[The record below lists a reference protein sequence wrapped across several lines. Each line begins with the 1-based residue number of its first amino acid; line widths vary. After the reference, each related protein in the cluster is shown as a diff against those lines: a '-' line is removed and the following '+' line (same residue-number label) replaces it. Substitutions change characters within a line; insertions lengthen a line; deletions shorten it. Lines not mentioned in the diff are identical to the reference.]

1 MWYKALGALGAFW
14 ALAACGGSTEPSA
27 SDTSVVGPDIRPAQ
41 AGEWQS
47 AVAIR
52 HLGSEH
58 CTGTLVAPKLVIT
71 ASHCVA
77 DTNASTYKVHFGN
90 GNESDFD
97 ARGVRVT
104 KVGASPHYRND
115 VGGNAD
121 VAYMVLERPVTDQQ
135 IIPVA
140 TDPEELRQL
149 FKPGNKGTLVG
160 FGIHDNS
167 TGASGRK
174 YVGPATIRWHTGN
187 EIWMGGTAG
196 DGCNGDSGGPV
207 YGQLPSGEWRVYG
220 VTSRGPSPCGN
231 DAWPGIWG
239 LMHWHL
245 CWVQKASGET
255 IPSSTLDCSGPAEA
269 SAGAE
274 QSLEGL
280 CRDASLPAATKRT
293 IHALKVVYAEETS
306 SLQDTAASVSCEAL
320 AQWAASTRKL
330 DLSRALLS
338 DLSPLAH
345 FPQLENLAIEDN
357 TVARLDPIA
366 DLGNLKVLRMGWN
379 DVSDFS
385 VLDGRMR
392 AGLRVRGR
400 GLQRPSVDFQSQ
412 SFERVCNEAQQGH
425 ASADLKAS
433 VNAIKAYVAYGRDRG
448 CAVAANLLKGMR
460 YMDLTDLDVRTLEP
474 LRGASGVQ
482 YLRLRGLTIQDLSP
496 LADMESL
503 RVLDIDGAV
512 LGDRAP
518 LAQLVEDNGLQ
529 IIGKLAEPEATEFV
543 SAESGDIGLA
553 IPDNTADGVT
563 ARLTLDHPGRVS
575 RIGVRLR
582 VAHPYPGD
590 LKVELVHPDGTRV
603 VLAERLTGVAGTG
616 ESEITLGEGGM
627 AVAALSSLRGKAVA
641 GVWGVRVSDVSV
653 YDSGTLTSAAISV
666 QAVGR

>member
-1 MWYKALGALGAFW
+1 
-14 ALAACGGSTEPSA
+14 
-27 SDTSVVGPDIRPAQ
+27 
-41 AGEWQS
+41 
-47 AVAIR
+47 VAIR
-52 HLGSEH
+52 HLGGEH

-71 ASHCVA
+71 ASHCVS
-77 DTNASTYKVHFGN
+77 DTNPTTYKVHFGN
-90 GNESDFD
+90 GDESDFD
-97 ARGVRVT
+97 SRAVRVT
-104 KVGASPHYRND
+104 KVKASPHYRND

-135 IIPVA
+135 IVPVA

-149 FKPGNKGTLVG
+149 FKPGSTGTLVG
-160 FGIHDNS
+160 FGIHDNN

-231 DAWPGIWG
+231 DVWPGIWG

-245 CWVQKASGET
+245 CWIQKDSGET
-255 IPSSTLDCSGPAEA
+255 IPSSTLDCSEPAAA
-269 SAGAE
+269 SEVAQ
-274 QSLEGL
+274 QSLADL
-280 CRDASLPAATKRT
+280 CRDPNLPAATKRT
-293 IHALKVVYAEETS
+293 LHALKVLYAEESS
-306 SLQDTAASVSCEAL
+306 SLQDSATSVSCEEL

-366 DLGNLKVLRMGWN
+366 HLDSLKVLRMGWN

-412 SFERVCNEAQQGH
+412 AFERVCNEAQRGNG
-425 ASADLKAS
+425 SADLRAS

-460 YMDLTDLDVRTLEP
+460 YMDLTSRDVRTLEP

-482 YLRLRGLTIQDLSP
+482 YLRLSGLTIQDLSP

-503 RVLDIDGAV
+503 RVLDIEGAV

-529 IIGKLAEPEATEFV
+529 IIGNAAEQEASELV
-543 SAESGDIGLA
+543 SAESGAVDVA
-553 IPDNTADGVT
+553 IPDNAEGGVT

-603 VLAERLTGVAGTG
+603 VLAERLTGIVTNG
-616 ESEITLGEGGM
+616 ESEIALGEGGM
-627 AVAALSSLRGKAVA
+627 GVAALDSLRGKAAA
-641 GVWGVRVSDVSV
+641 GVWGVVVSDVSV
-653 YDSGTLTSAAISV
+653 YESGTLRSAALSV
-666 QAVGR
+666 QTVGH

>member
-1 MWYKALGALGAFW
+1 
-14 ALAACGGSTEPSA
+14 
-27 SDTSVVGPDIRPAQ
+27 VGPDIRPAQ

-47 AVAIR
+47 TVAIR
-52 HLGSEH
+52 HLGGEH

-71 ASHCVA
+71 ASHCVS
-77 DTNASTYKVHFGN
+77 DTNPTTYKVHFGN
-90 GNESDFD
+90 GDESDFD
-97 ARGVRVT
+97 SRAVRVT
-104 KVGASPHYRND
+104 KVNASPHYRND

-135 IIPVA
+135 IVPVA

-149 FKPGNKGTLVG
+149 FKPGNTGTLVG
-160 FGIHDNS
+160 FGIHDND

-245 CWVQKASGET
+245 CWIQKDSGET
-255 IPSSTLDCSGPAEA
+255 IPSSTLDCSEPAEVSEA
-269 SAGAE
+269 AP
-274 QSLEGL
+274 QSLVDL
-280 CRDASLPAATKRT
+280 CRDPDLPAATKRT
-293 IHALKVVYAEETS
+293 LHALKVVFAEESS
-306 SLQDTAASVSCEAL
+306 SLQDSATSVSCEEL

-366 DLGNLKVLRMGWN
+366 HLDSLKVLRMGWN

-412 SFERVCNEAQQGH
+412 AFERICIEAQRGNG
-425 ASADLKAS
+425 SADLRAS

-448 CAVAANLLKGMR
+448 CSVAANLLKGMR
-460 YMDLTDLDVRTLEP
+460 YMDLTSRDVRTLEP

-503 RVLDIDGAV
+503 RVLDIEGAV

-529 IIGKLAEPEATEFV
+529 IIGNAAEQEASELV
-543 SAESGDIGLA
+543 SAESGAVDVA
-553 IPDNTADGVT
+553 IPDNTAAGVT

-575 RIGVRLR
+575 RLGVRLR

-590 LKVELVHPDGTRV
+590 LKVELVHPDGTRI
-603 VLAERLTGVAGTG
+603 VLAERLTGIVTNG
-616 ESEITLGEGGM
+616 ESEVALGEGGID
-627 AVAALSSLRGKAVA
+627 VAALDRMRGKAAA
-641 GVWGVRVSDVSV
+641 GVWGIVVSDVSV
-653 YDSGTLTSAAISV
+653 YESGTLKSAALSV
-666 QAVGR
+666 QTVGH